1 MPCLHGPTCW
11 WWWRSLAAR
20 SRRPWTWCHSSPTWS
35 WRSTT
40 SSSEWWSLWTRGWSP
55 STPGERS
62 RGCIYE
68 TPSWLTNW
76 TPSTW
81 PTTCEHPSPTDAE
94 TWARLREQTTREKD
108 FGDVYS
114 SSPEVK
120 TSDTLIGNAK
130 RRGNARNDSSTVTTT
145 CFPLRNCSVFTSTC
159 SIAAVQVHWDFYC
172 GAWHFLCSWKVDA
185 RVDWEKSHHPFFSA
199 PTSPSSIKLMFLG
212 YFNYSQKE
220 KNGILP
226 SFFYPFAFLLNHAC
240 SCVRFF
246 SFFLNPSNLEGALE
260 LLPLHFTSSHLDFLS
275 PASPTP
281 HACCCQKEQ
290 IHISIKSATS
300 KHSPQRAVLTQL
312 PTRCTVAST
321 FHHTRCLLADLVSTM
336 TKQKNILKKCL
347 NYLLVWEKKD
357 FMNPSSKDETDSS
370 SSVWV
375 GVGGV
380 DSSYDCD
387 STNLFLKSANFQNNF
402 RNYSLCLGVH
412 ASWECRWRL
421 HAGSKQ
427 NENKLREPRIL
438 TAVISL
444 PMLNVQALSQFL
456 CLSCK
461 SIHSLPALNKSCS

>member
-1 MPCLHGPTCW
+1 MHV
-11 WWWRSLAAR
+11 
-20 SRRPWTWCHSSPTWS
+20 
-35 WRSTT
+35 ST
-40 SSSEWWSLWTRGWSP
+40 G
-55 STPGERS
+55 
-62 RGCIYE
+62 
-68 TPSWLTNW
+68 
-76 TPSTW
+76 
-81 PTTCEHPSPTDAE
+81 
-94 TWARLREQTTREKD
+94 
-108 FGDVYS
+108 
-114 SSPEVK
+114 
-120 TSDTLIGNAK
+120 
-130 RRGNARNDSSTVTTT
+130 RN
-145 CFPLRNCSVFTSTC
+145 PIIL
-159 SIAAVQVHWDFYC
+159 
-172 GAWHFLCSWKVDA
+172 
-185 RVDWEKSHHPFFSA
+185 FFSA

-370 SSVWV
+370 SLV
-375 GVGGV
+375 
-380 DSSYDCD
+380 
-387 STNLFLKSANFQNNF
+387 
-402 RNYSLCLGVH
+402 
-412 ASWECRWRL
+412 
-421 HAGSKQ
+421 
-427 NENKLREPRIL
+427 
-438 TAVISL
+438 
-444 PMLNVQALSQFL
+444 
-456 CLSCK
+456 
-461 SIHSLPALNKSCS
+461 